1 MKFLAIDAHSQ
12 HCELAI
18 LNENGK
24 LIQCR
29 SIPTSE
35 RGLIEAVRCVIGPKK
50 LTIEEGSMT
59 GWLSLLLRPYVDELI
74 VADPKQNH
82 WISKNEQKD
91 DVGDAVRLAQLLR
104 LGVLKPV
111 YHSQDQRWVEFRS
124 LMQHHQDLTQHM
136 VRTKNQLKAHLRS
149 VGIACAG
156 KAIYQAAD
164 DEEQLAD
171 WLGKISSYPQ
181 LQFEVRQIVRLLAQQ
196 MDLLD
201 ETKDHIKE
209 QSKQWPII
217 EAWQRQ
223 QPGVGLIVA
232 STVAA
237 MLITP
242 ARFSKKS
249 KLCAYAGLS
258 VFQQRSAGKIL
269 RSGATRGGNRD
280 LKRALMLAANAI
292 GRMKTGNH
300 ELASCYQS
308 LKSRGLSSLTVQ
320 RAIARRLL
328 FQMVGQWKR
337 ALVNQP
343 KPQLTA

>member
-12 HCELAI
+12 HCELAV
-18 LNENGK
+18 LNEQGK

-35 RGLIEAVRCVIGPKK
+35 RGLIDAVRSVTGPKK

-59 GWLSLLLRPYVDELI
+59 GWLALLLKPYVDELI

-91 DVGDAVRLAQLLR
+91 DVGDATRLAQLLR
-104 LGVLKPV
+104 LGVIKPV

-124 LMQHHQDLTQHM
+124 LMQHHQDLTQHL
-136 VRTKNQLKAHLRS
+136 VRTKNQLKAHIRS
-149 VGIACAG
+149 VGIACSG
-156 KAIYQAAD
+156 TAIYQSVD
-164 DEEQLAD
+164 DEEQLAE
-171 WLGKISSYPQ
+171 WLEKIQAYPQ

-196 MDLLD
+196 MDLLE
-201 ETKDHIKE
+201 ETNDQIKK
-209 QSKQWPII
+209 QSQQWPII

-237 MLITP
+237 ALITP
-242 ARFSKKS
+242 ERFSKKS

-258 VFQQRSAGKIL
+258 VFQQRSAGKVL

-280 LKRALMLAANAI
+280 LKRALMQAANAI
-292 GRMKTGNH
+292 GRMKADKH

-308 LKSRGLSSLTVQ
+308 LKSRGLSALTAQ
-320 RAIARRLL
+320 RATARRLL

-343 KPQLTA
+343 KQPLTA